1 MSTKKPQLITR
12 TDGIARKPERRVITG
27 IPDSTWDTLEQQG
40 KAPTRVPLGPRC
52 VGWDRGELF
61 AFNEQRKRLR
71 KDSWQSLGDAATRVV
86 ERAKP

>member
-1 MSTKKPQLITR
+1 
-12 TDGIARKPERRVITG
+12 
-27 IPDSTWDTLEQQG
+27 
-40 KAPTRVPLGPRC
+40 